1 MRRRRNP
8 SAMRGALAQE
18 WVRLR
23 TIRSTWLL
31 SAGSLAVTVLAAVA
45 YALTAG
51 STTAGRTAAG
61 SGPAAS
67 GVLGDQAAFA
77 QVLSAAAQLTPL
89 LMGLLGVF
97 AFGHE
102 YRHGTIRPTLTT
114 VPRRPAVAVAKL
126 LITTLWAAAVAMVC
140 VGASAVVLV
149 VLRGGRFAAG
159 VGFDDW
165 PTQRVALGTAL
176 YVILIALLGLGF
188 GWLFRNI
195 PAAVSLLF
203 VLPLVVEPILRAV
216 LSIKALHSI
225 AGIGR
230 YLPFGAGGQLYA
242 YSTRVDPRVPAAF
255 RNDLSPLAG
264 GLTLAAVTAVLLVV
278 AYVLFQRRDA

>member
-1 MRRRRNP
+1 
-8 SAMRGALAQE
+8 MRGALAQE
-18 WVRLR
+18 WMRLR
-23 TIRSTWLL
+23 TIRSTWFL
-31 SAGSLAVTVLAAVA
+31 SLGSLTVTMLAAVA
-45 YALTAG
+45 YALTAS
-51 STTAGRTAAG
+51 STTAGRTGPAAGAAAG
-61 SGPAAS
+61 S
-67 GVLGDQAAFA
+67 VLGDQEAFA

-114 VPRRPAVAVAKL
+114 VPRRGAVAVAKVVV
-126 LITTLWAAAVAMVC
+126 TTLWAAAVAIVC
-140 VGASAVVLV
+140 VAASAGVAVA
-149 VLRGGRFAAG
+149 LRGGRFAAG

-176 YVILIALLGLGF
+176 YVVLIALLGLSF

-203 VLPLVVEPILRAV
+203 VLPLVAEPIIRAV
-216 LSIKALHSI
+216 LSIKALHAI
-225 AGIGR
+225 AGIGP
-230 YLPFGAGGQLYA
+230 YLPFGAGGQMYA
-242 YSTRVDPRVPAAF
+242 YSTRIDPRVPAAF

-264 GLTLAAVTAVLLVV
+264 GLTLTAVTAVLLVA
-278 AYVLFQRRDA
+278 AYLLFARRDA